1 MAALTIQSC
10 SCSDH
15 AGTKSHKPSPEAIEA
30 GHQAADELLA
40 VVTDE
45 NAVTELLLDIRS
57 RIYDISC
64 QYGEEAAGDFEQA
77 FEERIRTGN
86 DSIARILF

>member
-1 MAALTIQSC
+1 MLSLQSC
-10 SCSDH
+10 TCSDH
-15 AGTKSHKPSPEAIEA
+15 AGSKPHKPSAEAIEA
-30 GHQAADELLA
+30 GRQAADELLA
-40 VVTDE
+40 VATDE

-64 QYGEEAAGDFEQA
+64 QYGEDAAGDFEQA
-77 FEERIRTGN
+77 FEEHVKNGN